1 MERTYN
7 NIIIFSYITALSTWI
22 FCKIKDKNFINI
34 YYTPH
39 YSAWMFMTYCILTY
53 KTFNK

>member
-1 MERTYN
+1 MKRTYN

-39 YSAWMFMTYCILTY
+39 YSTWMFMTYCILTY